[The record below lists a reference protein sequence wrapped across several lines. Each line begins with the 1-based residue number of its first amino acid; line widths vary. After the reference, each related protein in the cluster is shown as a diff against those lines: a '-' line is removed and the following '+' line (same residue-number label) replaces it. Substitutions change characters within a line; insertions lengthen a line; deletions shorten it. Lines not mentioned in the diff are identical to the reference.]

1 MFVSRYTGQTI
12 IRYFM
17 DEDDACDYINFVVS
31 HDPRELLELSWTPLR
46 EGFLFACIDSIDML
60 W

>member
-1 MFVSRYTGQTI
+1 MMFVSRYTGQTI

-31 HDPRELLELSWTPLR
+31 HDPRELLELS
-46 EGFLFACIDSIDML
+46 
-60 W
+60 